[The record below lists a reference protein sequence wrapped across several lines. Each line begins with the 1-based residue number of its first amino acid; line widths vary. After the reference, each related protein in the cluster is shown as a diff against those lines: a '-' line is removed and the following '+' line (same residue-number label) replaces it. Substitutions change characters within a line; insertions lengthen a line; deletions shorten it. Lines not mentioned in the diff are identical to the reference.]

1 MSGEIEAAGELATGA
16 LLGRAV
22 EPNAGEGHGGG
33 HGLCLNCGT
42 ALIGSHCHVC
52 GQAGHVH
59 RSLHAIGH
67 DLLHGV
73 FHFDGKLWRTLPMLA
88 WRPGDLTR
96 RYIDGE
102 RARFVSPMAI
112 FLFSVFAMFAVFS
125 WVGISTPTD
134 LNTTN
139 LKPVAA
145 IEFAKKDAQE
155 KLAKAQRKLAQA
167 KDEDDKAEQRERIAD
182 AQNDL
187 AGLDKAA
194 KSLGNGEL
202 HVESSV
208 AHTGWHALDHGIE
221 KWQKNPALM
230 LYKLQ
235 SASYKFSWLLI
246 PLSLP
251 FLWLLFFWKRQ
262 YKLYD
267 HTIFIIYSIAFMSLF
282 YIVVAVVAATG
293 LGGGWLAIA
302 ALLIPFVHVT
312 RQLQQAY
319 QLRWFSAILRAMVL
333 TFFITWILTAFVLIL
348 VALGMFG

>member
-1 MSGEIEAAGELATGA
+1 MVGEIEAAGELATGA

-22 EPNAGEGHGGG
+22 EPRAGEGHGGG
-33 HGLCLNCGT
+33 HGMCLNCGT
-42 ALIGSHCHVC
+42 ALIGSHCHAC

-112 FLFSVFAMFAVFS
+112 FLFSIFAMFAVFS
-125 WVGISTPTD
+125 WAGISAPTD
-134 LNTTN
+134 LDTGSM
-139 LKPVAA
+139 KPVAA
-145 IEFAKKDAQE
+145 LDYARKDTQKKLEKAQAR
-155 KLAKAQRKLAQA
+155 LAKADNA
-167 KDEDDKAEQRERIAD
+167 EDRADYQKQIAD
-182 AQNDL
+182 AQNTL
-187 AGLDKAA
+187 KGIEQAA
-194 KSLGNGEL
+194 ATVGKGN
-202 HVESSV
+202 VRVQSKWTR
-208 AHTGWHALDHGIE
+208 TGWHALDHGIE
-221 KWQKNPALM
+221 KWQKNPSLM

-235 SASYKFSWLLI
+235 STSYKFSWLLI

-251 FLWLLFFWKRQ
+251 FLWALFFWKRQ

-282 YIVVAVVAATG
+282 YIVVAIIAAIG
-293 LGGGWLAIA
+293 LGGGWLALA
-302 ALLIPFVHVT
+302 ALIIPFVHIT

-319 QLRWFSAILRAMVL
+319 ALGWFSAILRAWVL
-333 TFFITWILTAFVLIL
+333 TFFITWILMLFVMIL
-348 VALGMFG
+348 LALGMFG

>member
-22 EPNAGEGHGGG
+22 ESGAGEGHGGD

-42 ALIGSHCHVC
+42 ALIGSHCHSC

-88 WRPGDLTR
+88 WRPGELTR
-96 RYIDGE
+96 RYIAGE

-125 WVGISTPTD
+125 WVGISGPTQLD
-134 LNTTN
+134 GGN
-139 LKPVAA
+139 LRPAAA
-145 IEFAKKDAQE
+145 IDFAKKDARDD
-155 KLAKAQRKLAQA
+155 LAKAQRKLSKAT
-167 KDEDDKAEQRERIAD
+167 DEGDKAKYREDIAD
-182 AQNDL
+182 AQNQL

-194 KSLGNGEL
+194 KSLDGGPVDVSTDE
-202 HVESSV
+202 V
-208 AHTGWHALDHGIE
+208 HTGWHALDHGIE

-230 LYKLQ
+230 MYKLQ

-251 FLWLLFFWKRQ
+251 FLWALFFWKRQ

-282 YIVVAVVAATG
+282 YIVVAIANAIG
-293 LGGGWLAIA
+293 LGGGVLALA
-302 ALLIPFVHVT
+302 AMLIPFVHIT

-319 QLRWFSAILRAMVL
+319 ALNWFSAIMRAWVL
-333 TFFITWILTAFVLIL
+333 VFFISWILAIFVLIL

>member
-1 MSGEIEAAGELATGA
+1 MVGELEAAGELATGA

-22 EPNAGEGHGGG
+22 EPNAGEGHGDD

-42 ALIGSHCHVC
+42 ALIGSHCHNC

-67 DLLHGV
+67 DILHGV
-73 FHFDGKLWRTLPMLA
+73 FHFEGKLWNTLPMLA
-88 WRPGDLTR
+88 WRPGELTK
-96 RYIDGE
+96 RYIAGE

-125 WVGISTPTD
+125 WVGISAPSE
-134 LNTTN
+134 LGGGN

-145 IEFAKKDAQE
+145 IDFARKDAQDDLNKAQK
-155 KLAKAQRKLAQA
+155 KLAKAN
-167 KDEDDKAEQRERIAD
+167 DEDDKARYREDIAD
-182 AQNDL
+182 AQQQL
-187 AGLDKAA
+187 AGLDKAGKA
-194 KSLGNGEL
+194 LEGGPIDVSTTE
-202 HVESSV
+202 

-230 LYKLQ
+230 MYKLQ

-251 FLWLLFFWKRQ
+251 FLWALFFWKRQ

-267 HTIFIIYSIAFMSLF
+267 HTIFITYSIAFMSLF
-282 YIVVAVVAATG
+282 YIVVAIANAIG
-293 LGGGWLAIA
+293 LGGGPLWTVAVLV
-302 ALLIPFVHVT
+302 PFVHIT
-312 RQLQQAY
+312 RQLKQAY
-319 QLRWFSAILRAMVL
+319 DIGWFSAFMRAWVL
-333 TFFITWILTAFVLIL
+333 TFFISWILVIFLLIL

>member
-22 EPNAGEGHGGG
+22 EPGAGEGHGEG

-42 ALIGSHCHVC
+42 ALIGSHCHNC

-67 DLLHGV
+67 DILHGV
-73 FHFDGKLWRTLPMLA
+73 FHFEGKFWRTLPMLA
-88 WRPGDLTR
+88 WRPGELTK
-96 RYIDGE
+96 RYIAGE

-125 WVGISTPTD
+125 WVGISAPTEF
-134 LNTTN
+134 NGSN

-145 IEFAKKDAQE
+145 IDYAKKDARE
-155 KLAKAQRKLAQA
+155 KLEKAQKKLATA
-167 KDEDDKAEQRERIAD
+167 KDEDDKQRYRERITD

-194 KSLGNGEL
+194 KSLAEGNLDVTTSE
-202 HVESSV
+202 

-251 FLWLLFFWKRQ
+251 FLWSLFFWKRQ

-267 HTIFIIYSIAFMSLF
+267 HTIFIIYSISFMSLF
-282 YIVVAVVAATG
+282 YIVVA
-293 LGGGWLAIA
+293 IA
-302 ALLIPFVHVT
+302 AAIGLRSGPLGMVAVLVPFIHIT
-312 RQLQQAY
+312 RQLKQAY
-319 QLRWFSAILRAMVL
+319 DIGWFSAFMRAWVL
-333 TFFITWILTAFVLIL
+333 TFFISWILVLFVLIL

>member
-22 EPNAGEGHGGG
+22 EPGAGEGHGGG

-42 ALIGSHCHVC
+42 ALIGSHCHNC

-67 DLLHGV
+67 DIVHGV
-73 FHFDGKLWRTLPMLA
+73 FHFEGKFWRTLPMLA
-88 WRPGDLTR
+88 WRPGELTK
-96 RYIDGE
+96 RYIAGE

-125 WVGISTPTD
+125 WVGISAPTD
-134 LNTTN
+134 FNGSN

-145 IEFAKKDAQE
+145 IDFAKKDAQE
-155 KLAKAQRKLAQA
+155 KLEKAQKKLAKAT
-167 KDEDDKAEQRERIAD
+167 DESDKAEYRERIAD

-194 KSLGNGEL
+194 KSLASGNL
-202 HVESSV
+202 DVSTTQ

-230 LYKLQ
+230 MYKLQ

-251 FLWLLFFWKRQ
+251 FLWSLFFWKRQ

-267 HTIFIIYSIAFMSLF
+267 HTIFIIYSISFMSLF
-282 YIVVAVVAATG
+282 YIVVAIANAIG
-293 LGGGWLAIA
+293 LGGGVLAIA
-302 ALLIPFVHVT
+302 ALAIPFVHVT

-319 QLRWFSAILRAMVL
+319 DLNWFSAIMRAWVL
-333 TFFITWILTAFVLIL
+333 TFFITWILAIFVLIL

>member
-1 MSGEIEAAGELATGA
+1 MSGGIEAAGELATGA

-22 EPNAGEGHGGG
+22 EPNAGEGHGGA

-42 ALIGSHCHVC
+42 ALIGSHCHNC

-96 RYIDGE
+96 RYIGGE

-134 LNTTN
+134 LDTN
-139 LKPVAA
+139 SMKPVAA
-145 IEFAKKDAQE
+145 LDFARKDAQQKLE
-155 KLAKAQRKLAQA
+155 RAQAKLAKAT
-167 KDEDDKAEQRERIAD
+167 DEDDRAEYRSRIAE
-182 AQNDL
+182 AQDDL
-187 AGLDKAA
+187 KGIDEAS
-194 KSLGNGEL
+194 KSLGDGKV
-202 HVESSV
+202 HVTTTT

-282 YIVVAVVAATG
+282 YIVVAVAAAIG
-293 LGGGWLAIA
+293 MSGGWLAVA
-302 ALLIPFVHVT
+302 ALAIPFVHIT

-319 QLRWFSAILRAMVL
+319 AIGWVSATLRATLL
-333 TFFITWILTAFVLIL
+333 TVFISWILTIFVLIL

>member
-1 MSGEIEAAGELATGA
+1 MVGDIEAAGELATGA
-16 LLGRAV
+16 LLGRAF
-22 EPNAGEGHGGG
+22 EPGAGEGHGDG

-42 ALIGSHCHVC
+42 ALIGPHCHRC

-112 FLFSVFAMFAVFS
+112 FLFSIFAMFAVFS
-125 WVGISTPTD
+125 WAGISAPTD
-134 LNTTN
+134 LDTSS

-145 IEFAKKDAQE
+145 LDFARKDKQQDLEKAQA
-155 KLAKAQRKLAQA
+155 KLAKADDEIDRAKYRQRIAEAQEDLASI
-167 KDEDDKAEQRERIAD
+167 DKAT
-182 AQNDL
+182 
-187 AGLDKAA
+187 
-194 KSLGNGEL
+194 KSLGDGKI
-202 HVESSV
+202 HVTTNV
-208 AHTGWHALDHGIE
+208 THTGWHALDHGIE
-221 KWQKNPALM
+221 KWQKNPSLM
-230 LYKLQ
+230 MYKLQ

-282 YIVVAVVAATG
+282 YIAVTVVAAIG
-293 LGGGWLAIA
+293 LGGKWLALA
-302 ALLIPFVHVT
+302 ALILPFVHIT
-312 RQLQQAY
+312 RQLKQAY
-319 QLRWFSAILRAMVL
+319 AIGWFSAIVRASIL
-333 TFFITWILTAFVLIL
+333 TIFITWILTFFFLIL
-348 VALGMFG
+348 LALGMFG